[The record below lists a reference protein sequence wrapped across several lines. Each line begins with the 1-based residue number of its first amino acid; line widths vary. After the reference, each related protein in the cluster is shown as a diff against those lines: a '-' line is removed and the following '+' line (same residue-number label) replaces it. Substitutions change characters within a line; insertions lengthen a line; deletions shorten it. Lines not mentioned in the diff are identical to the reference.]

1 MYLTFYHQ
9 TQGLTFV
16 SITPRIEP
24 GTQLSIKKYLL
35 KELTQIDELFLL
47 LLPHHLT
54 SFLPLLPIIVLNI
67 QSTRQLTAAIP
78 QIYARKKN
86 DSIYVNGG
94 TRYLH
99 KDSIHPHSRQVQN
112 CQLQENIQC
121 NINFSFIPTA
131 DMGHQ
136 GTNHF
141 LYRKESNE
149 ECEAK
154 IWYGPLKVHA

>member
-9 TQGLTFV
+9 KQGLTFV
-16 SITPRIEP
+16 SITPRIEA

-47 LLPHHLT
+47 LLAHHLT

-86 DSIYVNGG
+86 DSICQRRDQIPSQRQHSSSQQIGLELPTLG
-94 TRYLH
+94 E
-99 KDSIHPHSRQVQN
+99 HPMQY
-112 CQLQENIQC
+112 QLQLHSHC
-121 NINFSFIPTA
+121 RYGSL
-131 DMGHQ
+131 GHQ
-136 GTNHF
+136 S
-141 LYRKESNE
+141 LPIRKRV
-149 ECEAK
+149 K
-154 IWYGPLKVHA
+154 